1 MNIFPPF
8 VYISVIGAIVL
19 LRISSWGKKRGLYK
33 KKGNWFS
40 RIMHFFGGFLVA
52 MFGSGFT
59 RYFPLIIVFTLLV
72 GVFWEIGEYF
82 LGIYKL
88 KKFGTDENMIE
99 MRDTIEDLILDI
111 LGACVAVLVLFFIL

>member
-1 MNIFPPF
+1 M
-8 VYISVIGAIVL
+8 
-19 LRISSWGKKRGLYK
+19 LRISFWGIKRGYYK
-33 KKGNWFS
+33 KGQESFWFDK
-40 RIMHFFGGFLVA
+40 IMHFFGGFLVA

-59 RYFPLIIVFTLLV
+59 RYFPFIIVFTLLV